1 MIFNKTC
8 QIISIIERHGYVA
21 LIVGGAVR
29 DFIMRS
35 PVLDIDLATDMDFA
49 KLSQIFPCRGI
60 GKSRNFGIMSIE
72 YQGEHFDITSLIR
85 DNESRNHDAALDKKK
100 TSLFYS
106 DARRRDFTIN
116 AMAMDAQGQILDP
129 LGGRIDI
136 QKKIIR
142 AADNPD
148 RTFTDDPLRMLRAVR
163 FASVFGFEIEPQTF
177 ACIRR
182 LCPEINK
189 SAAERITAELI
200 SLASLTGKDF
210 VKGLILMQQSGL
222 LEQIL
227 PEIHR
232 LRDFS
237 HYPDHHPEG
246 GVFQHTMAALRANE
260 EADPGINL
268 SILFHDAG
276 KAETFALKDSC
287 PTYHGHEKAGEK
299 IILKV
304 AKRLR
309 FPHKLVKAISFVAL
323 NHMKALKI
331 NEMKPAKIYRLMT
344 DPHWPV
350 LKSVV
355 RCDLLARSEQKAGMF
370 DREIEALNQKLS
382 QWLDKEQ
389 SVSRPVIT
397 GTQVMEYTGLPRGP
411 EIGMI
416 LKLTTSWAIN
426 NNIIDRDEIREYVR
440 NCRSAIKQPEQ
451 INLET
456 SQNSFKGKH
465 Q

>member
-1 MIFNKTC
+1 MIFKKPR
-8 QIISIIERHGYVA
+8 QIISIIEKQGYVA

-29 DFIMRS
+29 DFIMRRS
-35 PVLDIDLATDMDFA
+35 VLDIDLATDMPFA

-72 YQGEHFDITSLIR
+72 YQGEHFEITSLIR
-85 DNESRNHDAALDKKK
+85 DNEIRDHDAALDKRR
-100 TSLFYS
+100 TWLFYS
-106 DARRRDFTIN
+106 DAGRRDFTIN

-129 LGGRIDI
+129 LGGRIDL
-136 QKKIIR
+136 QKRIIR
-142 AADNPD
+142 TADNPD

-177 ACIRR
+177 GSIRR

-210 VKGLILMQQSGL
+210 AKGLILMQQSGL

-227 PEIHR
+227 PEIHL
-232 LRDFS
+232 LREFS
-237 HYPDHHPEG
+237 HHPDHHPEG
-246 GVFQHTMAALRANE
+246 GVFQHTMSALRASE
-260 EADPGINL
+260 QADPKINL

-276 KAETFALKDSC
+276 KAETFALKDSR

-299 IILKV
+299 IILEV
-304 AKRLR
+304 AQRLK
-309 FPHKLVKAISFVAL
+309 FPRELVKAMSFVVL

-344 DPHWPV
+344 DADWPV
-350 LKSVV
+350 LRSVV
-355 RCDLLARSEQKAGMF
+355 RCDLLARSEQKAGIF
-370 DREIEALNQKLS
+370 DRKIEALNHKLS
-382 QWLDKEQ
+382 HWLDKEQ

-397 GTQVMEYTGLPRGP
+397 GKQVMEYTGLPPGP

-416 LKLTTSWAIN
+416 LELATSWAIN
-426 NNIIDRDEIREYVR
+426 NSIIDRDEIREYVR
-440 NCRSAIKQPEQ
+440 NWRSFKKQPEQ
-451 INLET
+451 INLEP
-456 SQNSFKGKH
+456 SQNSFKAKH